1 MQGRCAGMEKI
12 MDQIKITNLEVFS
25 HHGVYKEENILGQKF
40 LVSAILFA
48 DLSKASAEDDLTK
61 SVNYGKVCHFIKNEM
76 EKYTFK
82 LIETLTE
89 HLARTILIHFPL
101 IDKIKLEVKKPW
113 APILLP
119 LETVSVVMER
129 EWHKVYISIGSNLG
143 DKEGNLNAAI
153 ELLNGDELCRVKG
166 ISSFIITAPVGGVE
180 QEDFLN
186 GALEIKTLR
195 TPEELLALIQEI
207 EGKLKRIRTVHWGPR
222 TIDLDI
228 LYYDREVMNTDTLT
242 IPHPEI
248 KNREFV
254 LKPMCE
260 IAPGYIHP
268 IFGKTN
274 YQLYQEL
281 QI

>member
-1 MQGRCAGMEKI
+1 

-40 LVSAILFA
+40 LVSVILYA
-48 DLSKASAEDDLTK
+48 DLTKASGKDDLTK
-61 SVNYGKVCHFIKNEM
+61 SVNYGEVCHFIKNEM

-89 HLARTILIHFPL
+89 HLARTILINFPL
-101 IDKIKLEVKKPW
+101 VEKIQLEVKKPW

-129 EWHKVYISIGSNLG
+129 EWHLVYLSIGSNLG
-143 DKEGNLNAAI
+143 DKERNLNTAI
-153 ELLNGDELCRVKG
+153 DLLKADNFSRVTK
-166 ISSFIITAPVGGVE
+166 ISSFLITAPVGGVE
-180 QEDFLN
+180 QDDFLN
-186 GALEIKTLR
+186 AALEIKTIR
-195 TPEELLALIQEI
+195 TPDELLELIQEI
-207 EGKLKRIRTVHWGPR
+207 ENKLKRVRTIHWGPR

-228 LYYDREVMNTDTLT
+228 LYYDQKVINTDTLT

-254 LKPMCE
+254 LEPMCE
-260 IAPGYIHP
+260 IAPNLNHP
-268 IFGKTN
+268 IYGKN
-274 YQLYQEL
+274 VYQLYQAIL
-281 QI
+281 DKKDQL